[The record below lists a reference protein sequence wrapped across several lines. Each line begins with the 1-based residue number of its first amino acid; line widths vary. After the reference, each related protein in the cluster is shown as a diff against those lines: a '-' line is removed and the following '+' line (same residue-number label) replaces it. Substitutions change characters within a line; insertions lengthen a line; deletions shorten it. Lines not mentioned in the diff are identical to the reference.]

1 MGPLTTLERRLL
13 SLLEEAGEEHLSALM
28 NSVAKP
34 SGEQRD
40 ISAMAAALV
49 NLLKIGLIE
58 VSQDRDSQSRRL
70 LPLPLEDSMSIL
82 LSVPSILIWNQDMA
96 LWAFRDGVP
105 MIDILTT
112 TAGIEWS
119 RRILAEDG
127 WPAEKLPR
135 YE

>member
-1 MGPLTTLERRLL
+1 
-13 SLLEEAGEEHLSALM
+13 
-28 NSVAKP
+28 
-34 SGEQRD
+34 
-40 ISAMAAALV
+40 MAAALV